1 MMASGVGGGLQGC
14 QHCETFDQLHIYY
27 LIDFFN
33 KGLVVARISRMSGF
47 NSKFGGG
54 ARQLRCQGIHR
65 TSFLHTLISNP
76 SAFTKLLAMNYTH
89 LQTAVA
95 RSVGR

>member
-54 ARQLRCQGIHR
+54 ARQLRCQGIH
-65 TSFLHTLISNP
+65 SFLHTLIAEHSE
-76 SAFTKLLAMNYTH
+76 ALAMLRLT
-89 LQTAVA
+89 LRVSIITLASTA
-95 RSVGR
+95 